1 MSKVTQKVR
10 HLPMRLAFGIAVLL
24 LTVWGA
30 LALWHQMPQHSAAR
44 WIATLAWSASG
55 LSVAV
60 SLAGLLERRTRRI
73 AGFVFGAAT
82 AALLM
87 WWGTLQPSHQ
97 RAWADDVAQLLEAG
111 ICLLYTSPSPRD

>member
-10 HLPMRLAFGIAVLL
+10 HLPMRLVIGIAVLL
-24 LTVWGA
+24 LTAWGA
-30 LALWHQMPQHSAAR
+30 LALWHQMPQHPAAR

-97 RAWADDVAQLLEAG
+97 RPWADDVAQ
-111 ICLLYTSPSPRD
+111 